1 MNGDDNVSKKR
12 HIEEESN
19 DVSAKKVKSLNIDH
33 SVMSEPISQDIRA
46 INMENILDDN
56 THYTKHVSKG
66 YKQKNDLSTQL
77 PSAKADQ
84 DILDSLETT
93 PEDTVVKQVWSR
105 KPLDQKIL
113 LMNT

>member
-66 YKQKNDLSTQL
+66 YKQKMICL
-77 PSAKADQ
+77 PSY
-84 DILDSLETT
+84 L
-93 PEDTVVKQVWSR
+93 VRKQIR
-105 KPLDQKIL
+105 IFL
-113 LMNT
+113 TA